1 MFIWYI
7 LLLIVTI
14 VGINIIIDYIRYGK
28 KLFDC
33 FKKRNDEFSMK
44 DLLINVFKREIRN
57 KVLILERNNDYF
69 IAFTKYD
76 IFLIQLINQKENI
89 SGSINDVVLKT
100 KKKEEIINP
109 LPQFIKE
116 IKLLLNNNEDIKPII
131 VKTSKDCVLNLID
144 FDKRNI
150 FTLNDFTY
158 LLYRLQHSTI
168 RYSENELDNKYNEI
182 KRLLDGNN

>member
-14 VGINIIIDYIRYGK
+14 IGLNIVIDYMRYGK

-44 DLLINVFKREIRN
+44 DLLITIFKREIRN
-57 KVLILERNNDYF
+57 KVLILERSQDYF

-76 IFLIQLINQKENI
+76 IFLIQIINKKANI
-89 SGSINDVVLKT
+89 SGSIFDTMLKINN
-100 KKKEEIINP
+100 KEEIINP
-109 LPQFIKE
+109 LPQFIQE
-116 IKLLLNNNEDIKPII
+116 IKILLHNNEDIKPLI
-131 VKTSKDCVLNLID
+131 VKTNKECILNLID

-168 RYSENELDNKYNEI
+168 KYSENELDNKYNEI